1 MKRCNNNARVVDN
14 IANMDYI
21 NNASNGETTIKCKYC
36 GSVHIKR
43 NGNKYNKQ
51 RYYCKDC
58 KKTFSESDNRIK
70 RDIKQRELALI
81 LYINNSSLRSI
92 QRVLECFFD
101 TKISMRLIEKWN
113 KSFTKLLNYDIHRQK
128 QSNQINKPPET
139 IEVLELDELW
149 SYFYDIKKNER
160 NISRYGLLL
169 IGTKIKLLHIR

>member
-1 MKRCNNNARVVDN
+1 MKRYNNNACVVDN
-14 IANMDYI
+14 VANMGCV
-21 NNASNGETTIKCKYC
+21 NNAEATIRRKRC

-43 NGNKYNKQ
+43 NGNKHNKQ

-70 RDIKQRELALI
+70 RDLKQRELALI

-139 IEVLELDELW
+139 IEVLELDELR
-149 SYFYDIKKNER
+149 SYFYNLKKNEE
-160 NISRYGLLL
+160 NISKYGLLL
-169 IGTKIKLLHIR
+169 IGTKTKLLHIR